1 MKLPDFPGPAITIS
15 FDPAYLTEY
24 LRVVDG
30 GEVVQLD
37 LVDGQKSAVFRNG
50 EDYLYLVVP
59 LV

>member
-1 MKLPDFPGPAITIS
+1 M
-15 FDPAYLTEY
+15 
-24 LRVVDG
+24 LRVMDG

-37 LVDGQKSAVFRNG
+37 LVDGQKSAVFRSG